1 MYFFFSSVKIG
12 KIFGYQLE
20 LFANMPVYII
30 YCIFLSILAK
40 NAKVVCP
47 ALLLLVWF
55 RGLLSQKRIWLS
67 YCTFTQFLGEKRI
80 NGSFWEIHVI
90 SCFPTADIPFL
101 SSEDKWHCF
110 SLTGWILKCTPAPGM
125 LEDPDMRAAPA
136 NTHSRVSSPLKCALL
151 RLCSVESRLCVRTEC
166 KLRDPPHANNF
177 SSDSGGKL
185 RHISPAVDRAP
196 LNVT

>member
-1 MYFFFSSVKIG
+1 MYFFLSSVKIG

-47 ALLLLVWF
+47 ALLLVVWF

-136 NTHSRVSSPLKCALL
+136 NTHSRVSSPLKCALVHIVQCGKQVVSVARVQVARPPACKQLQL
-151 RLCSVESRLCVRTEC
+151 RFRGEITA
-166 KLRDPPHANNF
+166 HF
-177 SSDSGGKL
+177 SSS
-185 RHISPAVDRAP
+185 RPS
-196 LNVT
+196 TT

>member
-1 MYFFFSSVKIG
+1 MIG
-12 KIFGYQLE
+12 LGSDKKGYD
-20 LFANMPVYII
+20 
-30 YCIFLSILAK
+30 
-40 NAKVVCP
+40 CP
-47 ALLLLVWF
+47 IAHLP
-55 RGLLSQKRIWLS
+55 
-67 YCTFTQFLGEKRI
+67 QFLGEKRI

-136 NTHSRVSSPLKCALL
+136 NTHSRVSSPLKCALVQ
-151 RLCSVESRLCVRTEC
+151 CGKQVVGAEC